1 VGFVGAGISGLT
13 LAFRLQQSLP
23 DAEVVVLDQA
33 ARPGGTIQTLARDGF
48 VVEAGPNGFP
58 DNNPAT
64 LELAADLGLTDRL
77 ISASEAAGR
86 NRYLLLDGRLR
97 LVPNSLSSFL
107 RSDLLSWV
115 AKLRLLTERFRPRR
129 RENGDESIDAF
140 ARRRVGDE
148 VARTFVDAFVTGIL
162 AGDPKLLSAPACFS
176 RLVRWEHDH
185 GSVTRGMAVA
195 RRERKTRQPGLAR
208 RAGQMWSFQGGLGT
222 LAVALA
228 ARLRRPLI
236 QGVHVTRL
244 RREGMAWQ
252 LDVDPG
258 QARSAS
264 EGQSLAGASGLEVDA
279 VVLTC
284 PAYRQAE
291 IVAELDRELAEKLAG
306 IAYNRVAV
314 VALGFRRQDV
324 PHPLEG
330 FGYLSPQRQRRDVLG
345 VQWCSSIFPDRAP
358 PGTILL
364 RAMCGGWHRGEV
376 VDWPEERLL
385 GAVRTELAT
394 SLGVRVAPVFHE
406 IVRWPRAIPQY
417 HLGHL
422 ERVAW
427 IEERLGRHPGL
438 FLGGNAF
445 RGVAIND
452 CVEQAGLLAGRV
464 VKWLAS
470 GAA

>member
-1 VGFVGAGISGLT
+1 MSARRIAVVGAGISGLA
-13 LAFRLQQSLP
+13 LAYRLQQRLA
-23 DAEVVVLDQA
+23 DAEVVVLEQA
-33 ARPGGTIQTLARDGF
+33 ARPGGTIETATRDGF
-48 VVEAGPNGFP
+48 VVESGPNGFP

-64 LELAADLGLTDRL
+64 LELAADLGLTDKL
-77 ISASEAAGR
+77 VAASEASSR

-97 LVPNSLSSFL
+97 LLPNSPGSFL

-129 RENGDESIDAF
+129 LSAGDESIDAF

-162 AGDPKLLSAPACFS
+162 AGDPKLLSAPACFG
-176 RLVRWEHDH
+176 RLVAWERDH
-185 GSVTRGMAVA
+185 GSVTRGLAAA
-195 RRERKTRQPGLAR
+195 RRERQARQPGLAR
-208 RAGQMWSFQGGLGT
+208 RAGQMWSFQGGLST
-222 LAVALA
+222 LISALA
-228 ARLRRPLI
+228 ARLRRPPI
-236 QGVHVTRL
+236 QGARVTML
-244 RREGMAWQ
+244 SREGEAWR
-252 LDVDPG
+252 LD
-258 QARSAS
+258 A
-264 EGQSLAGASGLEVDA
+264 EGAEPVRADA

-291 IVAELDRELAEKLAG
+291 MVADLDRELAEQLAG

-314 VALGFRRQDV
+314 VALGYRREDV

-358 PGTILL
+358 PGTVLL
-364 RAMCGGWHRGEV
+364 RAMCGGWHRGEM
-376 VDWPEERLL
+376 VDWPEERLVSAVRAELAGSL
-385 GAVRTELAT
+385 GARA
-394 SLGVRVAPVFHE
+394 APVFRHV
-406 IVRWPRAIPQY
+406 VRWPRAIPQY
-417 HLGHL
+417 HVGHL
-422 ERVAW
+422 ERVGRVEA
-427 IEERLGRHPGL
+427 RLSRHRGL

-464 VKWLAS
+464 AEWMTS
-470 GAA
+470 GSAAAGR